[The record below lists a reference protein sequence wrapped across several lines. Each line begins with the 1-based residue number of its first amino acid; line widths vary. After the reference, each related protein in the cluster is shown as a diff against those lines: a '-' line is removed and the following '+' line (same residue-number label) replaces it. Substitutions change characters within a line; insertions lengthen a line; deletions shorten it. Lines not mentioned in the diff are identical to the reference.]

1 MIIGHIGARAG
12 SKGVPNKNFRV
23 MHGKHVIDWSLD
35 QLIDHEKVDAVVVS
49 TDSPEMYEHG
59 LKRGGLDIGLR
70 PNELATDTAGKFAV
84 WQHSLA
90 QVEKQTG
97 PATAFVDLD
106 CTSPLR
112 LPEDISGAINLFQAD
127 APDMVMS
134 CCVSR
139 KNPYFN
145 MLELDETGALQV
157 SKPLQGH
164 VLSRQA
170 APTVYDHVGLV
181 YVVQPDYLRSA
192 KSLFEGRVIPYL
204 VPEFRSLDIDSPLDW
219 EIVEFMLGRQIEQGL
234 R

>member
-1 MIIGHIGARAG
+1 
-12 SKGVPNKNFRV
+12 
-23 MHGKHVIDWSLD
+23 
-35 QLIDHEKVDAVVVS
+35 
-49 TDSPEMYEHG
+49 
-59 LKRGGLDIGLR
+59 
-70 PNELATDTAGKFAV
+70 
-84 WQHSLA
+84 
-90 QVEKQTG
+90 
-97 PATAFVDLD
+97 
-106 CTSPLR
+106 
-112 LPEDISGAINLFQAD
+112 
-127 APDMVMS
+127 MVMS

-204 VPEFRSLDIDSPLDW
+204 VPESISLDIDSPLDW

>member
-1 MIIGHIGARAG
+1 MIVGHIGARKG
-12 SKGVPNKNFRV
+12 SKGVPGKNFRALN
-23 MHGKHVIDWSLD
+23 GKPLIDWSLD
-35 QLIDHEKVDAVVVS
+35 QLLGSPRIDVVIVS
-49 TDSPEMYEHG
+49 TDDEDIYHHARS
-59 LKRGGLDIGLR
+59 KQTLDIGMR
-70 PNELATDTAGKFAV
+70 PPELCTDTASKWMV
-84 WQHSLA
+84 WQHALA
-90 QVEKQTG
+90 VTEAITG
-97 PATAFVDLD
+97 PVTVFVDLD

-204 VPEFRSLDIDSPLDW
+204 VPESRSLDIDSPLDW
-219 EIVEFMLGRQIEQGL
+219 DIVEFLLGRQLQTGM

>member
-12 SKGVPNKNFRV
+12 SKGVPNKNFRI

-35 QLIDHEKVDAVVVS
+35 QLLEHAKIDAVVVS
-49 TDSPEMYEHG
+49 TDSVPMYEHG
-59 LKRGGLDIGLR
+59 LMRGGLDIGLR
-70 PNELATDTAGKFAV
+70 PAELASDGAGKFHV
-84 WQHSLA
+84 WKHALA
-90 QVEKQTG
+90 EVEKQVGPVTG
-97 PATAFVDLD
+97 FVDLD

-112 LPEDISGAINLFQAD
+112 LSQDITGAIDLFETD
-127 APDMVMS
+127 TPDMVMS

-145 MLELDETGALQV
+145 MLETDEHGALHV
-157 SKPLQGH
+157 SKPLPGH

-170 APTVYDHVGLV
+170 APKVYDHVGLV
-181 YVVQPDYLRSA
+181 YVLNPDYLRSA
-192 KSLFEGRVIPYL
+192 ESLFEGRVIPYE
-204 VPEFRSLDIDSPLDW
+204 VPEARSLDIDSPLDW